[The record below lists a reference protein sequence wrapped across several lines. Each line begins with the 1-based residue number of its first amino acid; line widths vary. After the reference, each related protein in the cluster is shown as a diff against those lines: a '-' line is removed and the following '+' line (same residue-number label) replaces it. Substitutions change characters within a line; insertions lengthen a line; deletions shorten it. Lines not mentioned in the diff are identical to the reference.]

1 MSARIPPTARSRRD
15 RKRTALPHL
24 RHPDH
29 QVRLVWLGLADGR
42 PPADGMNGWQV
53 AILVAAYAPM
63 LLLWA
68 PALTIGLIG
77 YWRRRT
83 TR

>member
-1 MSARIPPTARSRRD
+1 
-15 RKRTALPHL
+15 
-24 RHPDH
+24 
-29 QVRLVWLGLADGR
+29 
-42 PPADGMNGWQV
+42 MNGWQV
-53 AILVAAYAPM
+53 AILIASYAPT
-63 LLLWA
+63 LLLSA

>member
-1 MSARIPPTARSRRD
+1 
-15 RKRTALPHL
+15 
-24 RHPDH
+24 
-29 QVRLVWLGLADGR
+29 
-42 PPADGMNGWQV
+42 MNGWQV
-53 AILVAAYAPM
+53 AILVAAYSPM

-68 PALTIGLIG
+68 PALTIGLID